1 MCRVPEDALSLL
13 PERLELPRGRAALPE
28 SEVAASQRGR
38 ILQAVSDE
46 VAHAGFAGAT
56 VTGITRRARVSR
68 TTFYRCFS
76 DKEEAFAA
84 AHETISE
91 QLVQFIRDQG
101 VTLDDAAWE
110 QRIELGVRG
119 LAACLEARPTFAR
132 SFVVEIHAAGE
143 RLRRQRDVVVERH
156 ARSLARV
163 AELAAASGADV
174 RVPTELEVVGAIGAA
189 EELVAREIRRTPPRR
204 RLRLSAIVP
213 PVVSIQTSLLRPV

>member
-1 MCRVPEDALSLL
+1 MPEDALSLL
-13 PERLELPRGRAALPE
+13 PERLDLPRGRAALPE

-84 AHETISE
+84 AHQSISE
-91 QLVQFIRDQG
+91 QLVQYLREQG
-101 VTLDDAAWE
+101 DAIDDANWE

-119 LAACLEARPTFAR
+119 FAACLEARPTFAR
-132 SFVVEIHAAGE
+132 SFIVEIHAAGE

-156 ARSLARV
+156 ARSLTRV
-163 AELAAASGADV
+163 AEMAAAAGADV

-189 EELVAREIRRTPPRR
+189 EELVARQIRRTPPRR
-204 RLRLSAIVP
+204 RLRLAPVVP
-213 PVVSIQTSLLRPV
+213 PVVTIHTSLLRSV